1 MLKVMYD
8 QIMVEPVEAENT
20 TASGV
25 VVVTGTTDKTS
36 SGVVV
41 QLGEGRKTKSGL
53 VLPFAV
59 AKGDK
64 VLYTTGCGH
73 KVRIEGKEFVVLKE
87 DDILGVLE

>member
-1 MLKVMYD
+1 MYD

-25 VVVTGTTDKTS
+25 VVVTGSTDKTS

-41 QLGEGRKTKSGL
+41 QLGEGRKLKNGSIFPL
-53 VLPFAV
+53 SV

-64 VLYTTGCGH
+64 VLYTTGSGH
-73 KVRIEGKEFVVLKE
+73 KVRIEGKEFVVIKE
-87 DDILGVLE
+87 DDILGILE